1 MTDNINMNID
11 DYTNSDLF
19 ALLSLSAEL
28 STKSLIQQ
36 QALKLKKE
44 FLDEDF
50 HAFINNVEERLIRHI
65 KKSYGFENNVINFGE
80 EMKPSDE

>member
-1 MTDNINMNID
+1 MNID

-36 QALKLKKE
+36 QALKLKKS
-44 FLDEDF
+44 FWTKIFTHL
-50 HAFINNVEERLIRHI
+50 
-65 KKSYGFENNVINFGE
+65 
-80 EMKPSDE
+80 